1 MRSARALG
9 APRAVLGARRASPRC
24 VVRAAA
30 RAGASTSSKKFA
42 IGFDVG
48 TQGTKSI
55 LFDLDAHTVAGR
67 GSYAYDLLP
76 HPSRPNAAEQDP
88 ETWMD
93 GIRDTLKQALR
104 EANADAS
111 SIVSVAVSGQQHGM
125 VALDAAGAVVR
136 PAKLWCDTE
145 SAPQAASISASEA
158 FGGWPMAASFTA
170 SKVAWMRDEE
180 PENFARTRTVLL
192 PRDYVNLRL
201 AGAVATE
208 AGDASGLGVF
218 DMRTRRYDEA
228 QCDAVDERLIRMLP
242 KNILPPDAAVGV
254 VTREAAESTGLP
266 AGCLVATGS
275 GDNACAAIGVGATRP
290 GRLVVSLGTS
300 GVLFAANDGYRPDP
314 ATAVHTF
321 CHALPDTWHQ
331 MGVILAATDA
341 LNWFARL
348 VGQDAADLTGAL
360 GGKVRAPGKTLF
372 LPYLGGERTPLNDAA
387 IRGGLVGLEHATD
400 RDAATRAVLEG
411 VAFALCDSR
420 DALAATGTGIS
431 SLLAVG
437 GGSRS
442 DYWLQVIATAL
453 NTPIDVPVAGD
464 FGAAFGAARL
474 AMMAATGGGA
484 ELAPAP
490 QISRK
495 IEPDPRLTDAFA
507 EAHVRYRAAR
517 DSIRELT

>member
-1 MRSARALG
+1 MRVFRKTRKILLPKDYLRLWLTGEHVGEMSDAAGTSWLDTGARAWSMPLLERSDLG
-9 APRAVLGARRASPRC
+9 LDHMPRLVEGA
-24 VVRAAA
+24 
-30 RAGASTSSKKFA
+30 
-42 IGFDVG
+42 
-48 TQGTKSI
+48 
-55 LFDLDAHTVAGR
+55 
-67 GSYAYDLLP
+67 
-76 HPSRPNAAEQDP
+76 
-88 ETWMD
+88 
-93 GIRDTLKQALR
+93 
-104 EANADAS
+104 
-111 SIVSVAVSGQQHGM
+111 AVSGQLRAPLAQRWGM
-125 VALDAAGAVVR
+125 PGRVVVAGGGGDNAA
-136 PAKLWCDTE
+136 T
-145 SAPQAASISASEA
+145 
-158 FGGWPMAASFTA
+158 
-170 SKVAWMRDEE
+170 
-180 PENFARTRTVLL
+180 
-192 PRDYVNLRL
+192 
-201 AGAVATE
+201 
-208 AGDASGLGVF
+208 GVG
-218 DMRTRRYDEA
+218 
-228 QCDAVDERLIRMLP
+228 
-242 KNILPPDAAVGV
+242 VGV
-254 VTREAAESTGLP
+254 VR
-266 AGCLVATGS
+266 AGQAF
-275 GDNACAAIGVGATRP
+275 
-290 GRLVVSLGTS
+290 VSLGTS